1 MTDLSDRPGASVRAA
16 WPCSVALFSV
26 LALLAAAA
34 QAEPPAFTL
43 YLQQAWPRQSL
54 TNSQIR
60 QINDTFGTHFDDWSD
75 VANLSLGGQLLWQ
88 VRPTWKVGVQVDYG
102 SGAIDGN
109 AQVMTEA
116 GPARLEFEQRYDVYV
131 DVMAVAQW
139 RPALSSPR
147 VQPFLYGGLGAAYE
161 SDTTTLKLHNDFI
174 ASGLRVENDGWFP
187 AYTAGAGLDV
197 PFGSGSQWYVEFGA
211 AYMWA
216 RMTNHVP
223 AQGDL
228 APAATVTA
236 DTDLTGPNVWLGIGC
251 RF

>member
-1 MTDLSDRPGASVRAA
+1 MTHSSDRLRGCVRAA
-16 WPCSVALFSV
+16 WPCS
-26 LALLAAAA
+26 LALLTFVASLPATA
-34 QAEPPAFTL
+34 QAEAPAFTL
-43 YLQQAWPRQSL
+43 YLQQAWPRQSQ
-54 TNSQIR
+54 TNAQIA
-60 QINDTFGTHFDDWSD
+60 QINDAFGTHFDDWGD

-102 SGAIDGN
+102 SGAIDGH

-116 GPARLEFEQRYDVYV
+116 GPATLEFEQRYDLYV

-147 VQPFLYGGLGAAYE
+147 VQPFVYGGLGAAYE

-187 AYTAGAGLDV
+187 AYTVGAGIDV
-197 PFGSGSQWYVEFGA
+197 PFSGASQWYVEVGA

-228 APAATVTA
+228 APAPTVTA
-236 DTDLTGPNVWLGIGC
+236 DTDLTGPNVWLGVGC
-251 RF
+251 HF